1 MNMRFS
7 DSASTLAPCIF
18 LISQLGYNQGNGG
31 TPNLQTG
38 TKKFAGAS
46 SLQRFI
52 GIRSQPANSHKLD
65 AGVMS

>member
-1 MNMRFS
+1 MEGS
-7 DSASTLAPCIF
+7 
-18 LISQLGYNQGNGG
+18 

-52 GIRSQPANSHKLD
+52 DIRSQLANLHKLD